1 MTAQPGGADFPGSH
15 LTEAPQY
22 SIIIPVFNRVTK
34 IGRAIESC
42 RKAARFRPDSIEV
55 IVVDDASSDG
65 SGEAARA
72 AKADRVITL
81 TANLGVTGARNRGID
96 AAKGKFLVFLD
107 SDDELTEEALLESE
121 AHFAA
126 SPETDVLFGSCIDRD
141 GARMHRPDAKM
152 GKVDYVAMLT
162 APAPG
167 EFMPVVR
174 RAGCPQFQFEE
185 RLRGFEGITWLK
197 AARSGKAI
205 FYTRKVLRRYDKGG
219 QDRLCRRENIM
230 RDATRLATG
239 WEEFLCEFGDDL
251 LRLRPTVYCAVVLR
265 LVVYRKL
272 AGVTGA
278 GTGAKRLGGG
288 AFGRAYAFGLGLVA
302 ACVPRAL
309 VRLGF
314 AWR

>member
-1 MTAQPGGADFPGSH
+1 MTALPSGADFPGRH
-15 LTEAPQY
+15 LPDGPRY

-42 RKAARFRPDSIEV
+42 RKAARFSPDCIEV

-81 TANLGVTGARNRGID
+81 TANLGVTGARNRGIE
-96 AAKGKFLVFLD
+96 AATGQFLVFLD
-107 SDDELTEEALLESE
+107 SDDELTEEALLESD

-126 SPETDVLFGSCIDRD
+126 SSQTDVLFGSCVDRD
-141 GARMHRPDAKM
+141 GARMHRRDAKM

-174 RAGCPQFQFEE
+174 RAGCPHFQFEE

-219 QDRLCRRENIM
+219 QDRLCRRENII
-230 RDATRLATG
+230 RDAKRLATG
-239 WEEFLCEFGDDL
+239 WEEFLREFGDDL
-251 LRLRPTVYCAVVLR
+251 LRLRPRVYGAVVLR
-265 LVVYRKL
+265 MVVYRKL
-272 AGVTGA
+272 AGVAGG
-278 GTGAKRLGGG
+278 GTGAKALGGG
-288 AFGRAYAFGLGLVA
+288 PFGRAYAFGLELVA
-302 ACVPRAL
+302 ACVPRSL
-309 VRLGF
+309 VRRGF
-314 AWR
+314 TWR